1 MPIETIHVQD
11 PAFSI
16 IEKLGGKGAVAAHLD
31 VDKSTLSRWCQPR
44 PAGTGG
50 VIPQRHWQNL
60 IALGRQRGVEIT
72 LEELAALES

>member
-31 VDKSTLSRWCQPR
+31 VDKSTLS
-44 PAGTGG
+44 
-50 VIPQRHWQNL
+50 
-60 IALGRQRGVEIT
+60 
-72 LEELAALES
+72 